1 MQDRTTQSINIL
13 ILKLI
18 LILSWTRFT
27 IQFLICVYFQID
39 RASLSINGDYN
50 YCGGYGVKVTIY
62 SFGGSTCT
70 LSHGDFSTGDLIE
83 WDKTTSNI
91 EKLNCYIARGE
102 KKIKFKF
109 TTTQGTQEAFCP
121 KKMYIKAGNEN
132 FYQNFDYYSHD
143 SSMDNK
149 TFFATKD

>member
-39 RASLSINGDYN
+39 RASLSIYNYN

-62 SFGGSTCT
+62 TFGGGTCT
-70 LSHGDFSTGDLIE
+70 LSYGDFSTGDLIE

-109 TTTQGTQEAFCP
+109 TTEQGSKEAFCP

-132 FYQNFDYYSHD
+132 FYQ
-143 SSMDNK
+143 K
-149 TFFATKD
+149 